1 LHDRAFMAFVI
12 ASILM
17 ATVYQQMYS
26 SLPVF
31 LRDRHGIDPQ
41 GYGLLLSMSGMTVV
55 LFQFW
60 VISRIKGLPPF
71 LMMGAGALFYATGFS
86 LFGIDMQFTFLA
98 INIVII
104 TVGEMI
110 IMPVSQ
116 ALAASFAPEE
126 MRGRYM
132 AISGMTWTIPSTL
145 GPGLGGYVLDHYDPD
160 LLWYIGGALCIVAAF
175 SFYVLHLWI
184 GAKKQFIAQKEEVQP
199 A

>member
-1 LHDRAFMAFVI
+1 
-12 ASILM
+12 
-17 ATVYQQMYS
+17 
-26 SLPVF
+26 
-31 LRDRHGIDPQ
+31 
-41 GYGLLLSMSGMTVV
+41 
-55 LFQFW
+55 
-60 VISRIKGLPPF
+60 
-71 LMMGAGALFYATGFS
+71 
-86 LFGIDMQFTFLA
+86 
-98 INIVII
+98 
-104 TVGEMI
+104 MI

-160 LLWYIGGALCIVAAF
+160 LLWYIGGALCIIAAF